1 MSTEAF
7 FQLGRNCDSV
17 RHADRF
23 SLLIDGADYFR
34 VLREAIARAQCTM
47 FILGWDINS
56 RMSGASRFRS
66 HRAMTDNDPWPPS
79 HTMDLENVDI
89 AISLTEPVFSGRPG
103 LQQIRQ
109 QYLDAIALL
118 KRSIYIENQYFTAG
132 SIGGALRETLENPDG
147 PDLAIA
153 IAIAIAAQAERLAP
167 ENDNGGAA
175 RTAARIAH
183 ASGCA
188 RPVSPDV
195 AERAGVRNGLRERAQ
210 QIDAGRR

>member
-89 AISLTEPVFSGRPG
+89 AISLT
-103 LQQIRQ
+103 
-109 QYLDAIALL
+109 
-118 KRSIYIENQYFTAG
+118 
-132 SIGGALRETLENPDG
+132 
-147 PDLAIA
+147 
-153 IAIAIAAQAERLAP
+153 
-167 ENDNGGAA
+167 
-175 RTAARIAH
+175 
-183 ASGCA
+183 
-188 RPVSPDV
+188 
-195 AERAGVRNGLRERAQ
+195 
-210 QIDAGRR
+210 